1 MLSWLPAF
9 RILQVETRSVKQNLR
24 LPRVYSR
31 RARNQ
36 VFCFYYTGGKLM
48 ISKNWSRK
56 LIAACVSVAVLS
68 VYSMI
73 ALAAPGAKA
82 PSGELSIS
90 GQVTVNG
97 QKVISGG
104 TFFSDSVIATAD
116 HSGATVGISK
126 LGRVELAP
134 ESSLKLN
141 FTDRSITGMLDS
153 GLTHVSTLPGISV
166 NITTKD
172 GSIMV
177 DGSQA
182 TSFTV
187 DVKNGNTVV
196 ATESGLAELRAGS
209 TVKLIAAGD
218 SATAGTPVP
227 QGGEDSDLNGGRL
240 AVLLLAA
247 GGAIAAVFYAITH
260 NNDIN
265 L

>member
-1 MLSWLPAF
+1 
-9 RILQVETRSVKQNLR
+9 
-24 LPRVYSR
+24 
-31 RARNQ
+31 
-36 VFCFYYTGGKLM
+36 M

-68 VYSMI
+68 VYSMVV
-73 ALAAPGAKA
+73 LAAPGAKA

-134 ESSLKLN
+134 KSSLKLN
-141 FTDRSITGMLDS
+141 FTDNSITGMLDS
-153 GLTHVSTLPGISV
+153 GVTHVSTLPGVSV

-172 GSIMV
+172 GSILV

-196 ATESGLAELRAGS
+196 ATESGLAELRAGT
-209 TVKLIAAGD
+209 TVKAIAAGS
-218 SATAGTPVP
+218 SATVGTPVP
-227 QGGEDSDLNGGRL
+227 QGGDDDNDLDGGRL
-240 AVLLLAA
+240 AVLLIAA
-247 GGAIAAVFYAITH
+247 GAAIGAVFYAITR

-265 L
+265 LGGTVVVVSPTK

>member
-1 MLSWLPAF
+1 
-9 RILQVETRSVKQNLR
+9 
-24 LPRVYSR
+24 
-31 RARNQ
+31 
-36 VFCFYYTGGKLM
+36 M

-56 LIAACVSVAVLS
+56 FIAACVSVAVLS
-68 VYSMI
+68 VYSMV

-82 PSGELSIS
+82 PSGELSVS

-126 LGRVELAP
+126 LGRVELAAK
-134 ESSLKLN
+134 SSLKLN
-141 FTDRSITGMLDS
+141 FTDTSISGMLDS
-153 GLTHVSTLPGISV
+153 GVTHVSTLPGISV

-172 GSIMV
+172 GTIVV

-196 ATESGLAELRAGS
+196 ATELGLAELRAGN
-209 TVKLIAAGD
+209 TVKAIAAGN
-218 SATAGTPVP
+218 SATVGMPVP
-227 QGGEDSDLNGGRL
+227 QGGDEDSDLDGGRL
-240 AVLLLAA
+240 AVLLIAA
-247 GGAIAAVFYAITH
+247 GAAIGAVFYAITH

-265 L
+265 LGGTVVVVSPTK

>member
-1 MLSWLPAF
+1 
-9 RILQVETRSVKQNLR
+9 
-24 LPRVYSR
+24 
-31 RARNQ
+31 
-36 VFCFYYTGGKLM
+36 M

-56 LIAACVSVAVLS
+56 SIAACVSVAVLS

-116 HSGATVGISK
+116 RSGATVGVSK

-134 ESSLKLN
+134 NSNLKLN
-141 FTDRSITGMLDS
+141 FTDNSIIGLLDTGS
-153 GLTHVSTLPGISV
+153 THISTLPGVSV
-166 NITTKD
+166 NIATKN
-172 GSIMV
+172 GSVVV
-177 DGSQA
+177 DGTQA

-196 ATESGLAELRAGS
+196 ATESGLAELRSGSNVKLVAAGS
-209 TVKLIAAGD
+209 TAMV
-218 SATAGTPVP
+218 GTPIP
-227 QGGEDSDLNGGRL
+227 QGGDEDDGLSGGRL
-240 AVLLLAA
+240 AVLLIAA

-265 L
+265 LGGTVVVVSPTK

>member
-1 MLSWLPAF
+1 
-9 RILQVETRSVKQNLR
+9 
-24 LPRVYSR
+24 
-31 RARNQ
+31 
-36 VFCFYYTGGKLM
+36 M

-56 LIAACVSVAVLS
+56 CIAACLSVAVLS

-116 HSGATVGISK
+116 HSGATVGVSK

-134 ESSLKLN
+134 NSSLKLN
-141 FTDRSITGMLDS
+141 FTDNSISGLLDS
-153 GLTHVSTLPGISV
+153 GVTHISTLPGVSV
-166 NITTKD
+166 NIATKN
-172 GSIMV
+172 GSVFV

-196 ATESGLAELRAGS
+196 ATDSGLAELRSGS
-209 TVKLIAAGD
+209 TVKLVAAGTN
-218 SATAGTPVP
+218 ATVGIPIP
-227 QGGEDSDLNGGRL
+227 QGGDEDDDLDGGRL
-240 AVLLLAA
+240 AVLLIAA

-260 NNDIN
+260 NNDIT
-265 L
+265 LGGTVVVVSPTK